1 MSDMHINFHIWAKR
15 DGTHFDFS
23 GFVGRIALL
32 RDAAATF
39 VSFSHSQAMLTLDL
53 SRGYV

>member
-15 DGTHFDFS
+15 DGAHFDFS

-32 RDAAATF
+32 RGAAATF
-39 VSFSHSQAMLTLDL
+39 VILSHSQAMLTLGL
-53 SRGYV
+53 RRGYV